1 MKPRRSATDP
11 GQATVEFAL
20 ILPLFAL
27 LIVTLLDVTVIARDQ
42 LLADVLARD
51 AARLASTATSS
62 NQVSDTVAQVIAA
75 AGRDDAD
82 WWVDIDEQ
90 TVSVQV
96 ELAPSASLLLSST
109 RWLGGPH
116 RVVGRA
122 TFATEYTIDDQ

>member
-1 MKPRRSATDP
+1 MKQRRLVVDA

-62 NQVSDTVAQVIAA
+62 SQVSDTVAQVIAT

-82 WWVDIDEQ
+82 WWVDIDER
-90 TVSVQV
+90 TVSVRV
-96 ELAPSASLLLSST
+96 ELTPSASLLLSST